1 MRNHFHVSLSP
12 FQICINPRIIRGDK
26 RVLHGEQ
33 REFGHALS
41 RFDFHDL
48 LGYEGIPKRES
59 SYNLRE
65 ARDGEGKGRVSSC
78 EREIA
83 EERDGVDREGVDSGR
98 EGGKWEA
105 VERKIMQ
112 RAELQITRYRSA
124 GVPPSGGRE
133 MLLFV
138 PLITQTAFVAAR
150 KEWEKE
156 CAGRGEN
163 KGRDENW

>member
-1 MRNHFHVSLSP
+1 M
-12 FQICINPRIIRGDK
+12 
-26 RVLHGEQ
+26 
-33 REFGHALS
+33 
-41 RFDFHDL
+41 
-48 LGYEGIPKRES
+48 
-59 SYNLRE
+59 RE
-65 ARDGEGKGRVSSC
+65 ARDGEGKREGSARDEARER
-78 EREIA
+78 EREIT
-83 EERDGVDREGVDSGR
+83 EERDGVDRERVDSGR

>member
-1 MRNHFHVSLSP
+1 MR
-12 FQICINPRIIRGDK
+12 
-26 RVLHGEQ
+26 ET
-33 REFGHALS
+33 
-41 RFDFHDL
+41 
-48 LGYEGIPKRES
+48 
-59 SYNLRE
+59 
-65 ARDGEGKGRVSSC
+65 RDGEGKGKVSSC

-156 CAGRGEN
+156 CAGRI
-163 KGRDENW
+163 RDETRTGRAGWYQT